1 MTDIELLKTSLKSAM
16 AVYQNVLD
24 YETDCITNIAT
35 KLGDILEAGG
45 TIYLCGNGGSAADA
59 QHIAAEF
66 VGRFLRERKALPAQ
80 ALTVNTS
87 ILTAIGNDYDFSQI
101 FSRQVKAMVT
111 AKDALVGISTSGK
124 SVNVLE
130 AIKEAKKIGALTVA
144 FTGLPGEPLA
154 SACDLAFKAPTKETP
169 RIQEVHIAAWHG
181 ICDII
186 ERRVHEQETGNFSG
200 QRRGDHRGSQLPLA
214 S

>member
-1 MTDIELLKTSLKSAM
+1 MYLSSLAIFK
-16 AVYQNVLD
+16 N
-24 YETDCITNIAT
+24 
-35 KLGDILEAGG
+35 
-45 TIYLCGNGGSAADA
+45 
-59 QHIAAEF
+59 
-66 VGRFLRERKALPAQ
+66 Q
-80 ALTVNTS
+80 ALAE
-87 ILTAIGNDYDFSQI
+87 LALL
-101 FSRQVKAMVT
+101 MVSC
-111 AKDALVGISTSGK
+111 V
-124 SVNVLE
+124 VNVLE